1 MAIAGIVAS
10 FVLLINKTGSV
21 INAFKYMGNSIVMV
35 FEGIA
40 NAFNFMLNGIVSAIN
55 LIPGVSVPL
64 IPKVVLPKFSFTSP
78 GSGSVS
84 GSSGIT
90 AGPDLLERSLIKA
103 IPAGGPAVS
112 VATPSAPRG
121 GGGSAATGGAAAAGR
136 GGGTPYNDFAGI
148 GVDPSFSGDLFN
160 LGSQRQRQLPD
171 TINIT
176 INAAVAEASLGQ
188 TIVDA
193 LTDYNRR
200 SGPLDLQ
207 IAV

>member
-1 MAIAGIVAS
+1 
-10 FVLLINKTGSV
+10 
-21 INAFKYMGNSIVMV
+21 
-35 FEGIA
+35 
-40 NAFNFMLNGIVSAIN
+40 MLNGIVSAIN

-64 IPKVVLPKFSFTSP
+64 IPQVVLPKFSFTSP

-121 GGGSAATGGAAAAGR
+121 GGGSAATGGAAAAGFGNMP
-136 GGGTPYNDFAGI
+136 GGGSQSMRMDFATGQF
-148 GVDPSFSGDLFN
+148 VPFDFTAEP
-160 LGSQRQRQLPD
+160 QRQLPD
-171 TINIT
+171 NINIT